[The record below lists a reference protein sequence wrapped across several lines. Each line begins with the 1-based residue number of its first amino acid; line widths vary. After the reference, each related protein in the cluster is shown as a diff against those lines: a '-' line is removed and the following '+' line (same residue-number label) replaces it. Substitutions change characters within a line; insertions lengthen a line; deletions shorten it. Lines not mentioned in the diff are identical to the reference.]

1 MTERLADIS
10 ARIENVAQL
19 DAVVTAMRGIA
30 AARAQQARA
39 LLAGIEAYTKT
50 VSHAIGQTLAFLDQS
65 PPRSADRE
73 RGGRA
78 LILFCAEQGF
88 AGAFSDRVL
97 DTAAAHIAGAHLIV
111 VGTRGAAI
119 AEERGFH
126 AASVV
131 AMASQIGGVS
141 DVANRIADT
150 LYARIAKGT
159 VTHADIFYPRIDADH
174 NLRVE
179 HLALF
184 PLDLY
189 KFPRPEA
196 AIAPLVTL
204 QPQILIESLAAE
216 FIYARLCEAAMHT
229 FAAENQA
236 RMEAMSSANRNIDR
250 TLLELKQRENQV
262 RQEEVTAEIVEL
274 ASDSAQI
281 GLNRTAD
288 VCDAG

>member
-10 ARIENVAQL
+10 ARIDNVAQL

-30 AARAQQARA
+30 AARAQQSRV
-39 LLAGIEAYTKT
+39 LLAGIEAYAQT

-65 PPRSADRE
+65 SPPSADGQKR
-73 RGGRA
+73 GRA

-97 DTAAAHIAGAHLIV
+97 DTAAAHIADAHLIV

-119 AEERGFH
+119 ADERGLDV
-126 AASVV
+126 AWRV

-141 DVANRIADT
+141 DVANHIADT
-150 LYARIAKGT
+150 LYARIAKGM
-159 VTHADIFYPRIDADH
+159 VTHADIFYPRVDADH

-184 PLDLY
+184 PLDLK
-189 KFPRPEA
+189 KFPRLHA
-196 AIAPLVTL
+196 AIPALVTL

-216 FIYARLCEAAMHT
+216 YIYARLCEAAMHA

-236 RMEAMSSANRNIDR
+236 RMEAMSSASRNIDR
-250 TLLELKQRENQV
+250 TLLELRQRENQV

-274 ASDSAQI
+274 ASDSEA
-281 GLNRTAD
+281 LRH
-288 VCDAG
+288 